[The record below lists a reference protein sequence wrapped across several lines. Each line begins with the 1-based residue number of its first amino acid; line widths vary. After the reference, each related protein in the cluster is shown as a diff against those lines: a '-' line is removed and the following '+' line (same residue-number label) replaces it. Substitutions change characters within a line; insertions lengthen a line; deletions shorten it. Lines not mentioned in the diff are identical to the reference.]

1 MPSFGSNPIEQLG
14 FAGKGVEHG
23 YRPRNG
29 FRLPRRSQSQPI
41 EEFVPRN
48 DHSRHMSYDIGR
60 FDSHSHQQAYRG
72 DQVDY
77 AAPALGHHGS
87 SFGHDNSFGHQD
99 LKSRPASQPLPLSH
113 PPSLSRSRSQNHQPV
128 PLMPGMRMHRQ
139 SSNGDSHGAF
149 PPLSGTPEAHYSF
162 DGGVHGSVESR
173 IVGGVRAGKQ
183 RSDSRNSRSGSMD
196 AFCESLTPD
205 MPFQKFSGCLFE
217 LSQSQ
222 KGCRFLQMIVTTRG
236 KSICLQMLNELRSK
250 ISLLMVDPFGNYLF
264 QKLVENLPCA
274 YRLQILQ
281 DVVGTNPNALFQAS
295 LNLHGT
301 RSVQKLV
308 EVCSDDPDQSRILVT
323 ALSAH
328 ITKLSL
334 DTNGNHVI
342 QRFLRHMPGER
353 SQFVHDTVLRDILII
368 TRHRHGCC
376 VFQRCIDAAT
386 DEQRKPLMDVIVHN
400 AEKFIQDPFG
410 NYVVQYV
417 LERANADDVRMIAS
431 KLLGRLASLSMQK
444 FSSNV
449 VEKALQIAPGEVQQ
463 DMISELIDKKT
474 LRSLLRDQ
482 FGNYVMQRALLA
494 SPKEQVHDVVDAISP
509 HMTELF
515 STHPASARRLASRLL
530 KINPNALPQ
539 NLYVRMVD
547 SGAHSKQR

>member
-1 MPSFGSNPIEQLG
+1 MQ
-14 FAGKGVEHG
+14 
-23 YRPRNG
+23 
-29 FRLPRRSQSQPI
+29 
-41 EEFVPRN
+41 VPP
-48 DHSRHMSYDIGR
+48 DDCHHSRKKYLPPDAQRASLKDISPDGR
-60 FDSHSHQQAYRG
+60 SIWE
-72 DQVDY
+72 
-77 AAPALGHHGS
+77 L
-87 SFGHDNSFGHQD
+87 
-99 LKSRPASQPLPLSH
+99 
-113 PPSLSRSRSQNHQPV
+113 SLSEACRKSSLCIQIANTPRCCRDKPER
-128 PLMPGMRMHRQ
+128 PIPGVAQFAR
-139 SSNGDSHGAF
+139 
-149 PPLSGTPEAHYSF
+149 
-162 DGGVHGSVESR
+162 
-173 IVGGVRAGKQ
+173 
-183 RSDSRNSRSGSMD
+183 
-196 AFCESLTPD
+196 
-205 MPFQKFSGCLFE
+205 
-217 LSQSQ
+217 
-222 KGCRFLQMIVTTRG
+222 
-236 KSICLQMLNELRSK
+236 
-250 ISLLMVDPFGNYLF
+250 
-264 QKLVENLPCA
+264 
-274 YRLQILQ
+274 
-281 DVVGTNPNALFQAS
+281 
-295 LNLHGT
+295 T

-308 EVCSDDPDQSRILVT
+308 EVCSDDPDQAGFLSPR
-323 ALSAH
+323 SAH

-353 SQFVHDTVLRDILII
+353 SQFVHDTVLGDILII

>member
-1 MPSFGSNPIEQLG
+1 MEGL
-14 FAGKGVEHG
+14 
-23 YRPRNG
+23 
-29 FRLPRRSQSQPI
+29 
-41 EEFVPRN
+41 
-48 DHSRHMSYDIGR
+48 DHSRPEGIGYGR
-60 FDSHSHQQAYRG
+60 QNTHGFQGMQNRKRDESLRNGSRG
-72 DQVDY
+72 HPGGY
-77 AAPALGHHGS
+77 YHEKNPSGHHG
-87 SFGHDNSFGHQD
+87 
-99 LKSRPASQPLPLSH
+99 R
-113 PPSLSRSRSQNHQPV
+113 
-128 PLMPGMRMHRQ
+128 
-139 SSNGDSHGAF
+139 
-149 PPLSGTPEAHYSF
+149 
-162 DGGVHGSVESR
+162 
-173 IVGGVRAGKQ
+173 GKRTEQ
-183 RSDSRNSRSGSMD
+183 RSGRSGSVD
-196 AFCESLTPD
+196 AFFESLTPD
-205 MPFQKFSGCLFE
+205 APFQKFSGYLFE

-236 KSICLQMLNELRSK
+236 KSICLQMLKELRPQ
-250 ISLLMVDPFGNYLF
+250 ISVLMVDPFGNYLF

-274 YRLQILQ
+274 YRFQILQ
-281 DVVGTNPNALFQAS
+281 DIMEANPSALFKAS

-308 EVCSDDPDQSRILVT
+308 EVCSDDPDQSKILID

-334 DTNGNHVI
+334 DTNGNHVV

-353 SQFVHDTVLRDILII
+353 SQFVHDTVLEDILII

-386 DEQRKPLMDVIVHN
+386 TEQRIPLVEVIVQN

-417 LERANADDVRMIAS
+417 LERATAEEVRTIAS
-431 KLLGRLASLSMQK
+431 KLLGRLATLSMQK

-449 VEKALQIAPGEVQQ
+449 VEKGLQIAPLDVQKQ
-463 DMISELIDKKT
+463 MIQELIDKRT

-494 SPKEQVHDVVDAISP
+494 APQDQVQEVVNAISP

-530 KINPNALPQ
+530 KFNPNALPQ
-539 NLYVRMVD
+539 HLYVRMVD
-547 SGAHSKQR
+547 GGMHASKRT